1 MPIVQYPEDQ
11 NPFAKPA
18 LGTYGGI
25 DYTENTEYVAS
36 QQQFAKQKAFDD
48 KLVLIIAG
56 AALLVVVLFGRW
68 FLRLMRELFLNSAA
82 KSVRA
87 KRTMSGKVESLKR
100 EIVSRAD
107 ANRKPLP

>member
-1 MPIVQYPEDQ
+1 MPIVHYQEDQ

-18 LGTYGGI
+18 LNTYGGI
-25 DYTENTEYVAS
+25 DYTKTTEYIAS
-36 QQQFAKQKAFDD
+36 QQQFAAQRAFDD

-56 AALLVVVLFGRW
+56 AALLVVIFFGRW
-68 FLRLMRELFLNSAA
+68 FLRFLREMVLNSAA

-87 KRTMSGKVESLKR
+87 KRAMSGKVESLKR

-107 ANRKPLP
+107 ANRKPLA